1 LTKGKL
7 LKTYPRTLSVLIF
20 SITWMLLAGVSSY
33 VHLASAENRESVPS
47 FEVATV
53 KPNHTGDGSTSI
65 WRRDGSYRVQNLT
78 LKEIIRIA
86 YALQSE
92 TQISGSSDDL
102 LGQHFDINAKV
113 EDQQWAAIAR
123 MSSEDQR
130 QQMALMLQSLLA
142 ERFMLKVH
150 WQRKE
155 LPVYALVV
163 AKDGPKF
170 KPFAPQP
177 EITEDS
183 RKSAGSSSAHVGF
196 SMTVN
201 SAGAELTAIGE
212 PLDALARVLANQKET
227 EGRNVIDRTGLNGK
241 YDYTM
246 HWTPEQDAQT
256 PKAADSGMSQ
266 PVGGDGPSLLTAL
279 QEQLGLKLKADKGE
293 VETIVIDHV
302 EQPSEN

>member
-1 LTKGKL
+1 LTKGEPM
-7 LKTYPRTLSVLIF
+7 KTYPRTLCVLIL
-20 SITWMLLAGVSSY
+20 SITWMLLPGVSLY
-33 VHLASAENRESVPS
+33 VPVVAAENRQSVPS

-65 WRRDGSYRVQNLT
+65 WSRAGSYRVQNLT

-86 YALQSE
+86 YGLQSE
-92 TQISGSSDDL
+92 TQISGGSDAL

-113 EDQQWAAIAR
+113 EDQQQASMAR

-150 WQRKE
+150 WEKRE

-170 KPFAPQP
+170 KPFEPQSETREAPL
-177 EITEDS
+177 
-183 RKSAGSSSAHVGF
+183 KAAASSSAHVGF
-196 SMTVN
+196 SMAAN
-201 SAGAELTAIGE
+201 SAGAEVTAIGQ
-212 PLDALARVLANQKET
+212 PVDALARMLANQKEA
-227 EGRNVIDRTGLNGK
+227 EGRNVIDRTGLKGK

-246 HWTPEQDAQT
+246 HWTREQDAQT
-256 PKAADSGMSQ
+256 PKAADMSQ
-266 PVGGDGPSLLTAL
+266 PVGGDGPSLFTAL

-293 VETIVIDHV
+293 IETIVVEHV

>member
-1 LTKGKL
+1 M
-7 LKTYPRTLSVLIF
+7 KTYPRTLRVLIL
-20 SITWMLLAGVSSY
+20 SLTWMLLPGVPLY
-33 VHLASAENRESVPS
+33 AHFVEAENRESVPS

-113 EDQQWAAIAR
+113 DDQQRAAIAK

-150 WQRKE
+150 WQKRE

-170 KPFAPQP
+170 KPFAPQA
-177 EITEDS
+177 ETTEDS
-183 RKSAGSSSAHVGF
+183 RRAVGSSSAHVGF

-212 PLDALARVLANQKET
+212 PIDALARMLANQKEA
-227 EGRNVIDRTGLNGK
+227 EGRSVIDRTGLNGK

-246 HWTPEQDAQT
+246 HWTPEQDTQPAT
-256 PKAADSGMSQ
+256 AADTGTTQ
-266 PVGGDGPSLLTAL
+266 PVGGDGPSLFTAL
-279 QEQLGLKLKADKGE
+279 QEQLGLKVKADQGE

>member
-1 LTKGKL
+1 M
-7 LKTYPRTLSVLIF
+7 KTYPRTLCVMIL
-20 SITWMLLAGVSSY
+20 SITLLSGVSLC
-33 VHLASAENRESVPS
+33 VHFVEAENRASVPS

-65 WRRDGSYRVQNLT
+65 WRRNGSYRVQNLT

-86 YALQSE
+86 YGLQSE
-92 TQISGSSDDL
+92 TQVSGGSDAL
-102 LGQHFDINAKV
+102 LAQHFDINAKV
-113 EDQQWAAIAR
+113 EDQQQASMAK

-150 WQRKE
+150 WQKKE

-163 AKDGPKF
+163 GKDGPKF
-170 KPFAPQP
+170 KPFAPQSETREASLKP
-177 EITEDS
+177 
-183 RKSAGSSSAHVGF
+183 AASSAAHPGF

-201 SAGAELTAIGE
+201 SAGAEVTAIGE
-212 PLDALARVLANQKET
+212 PIDALARMLANQKEA
-227 EGRNVIDRTGLNGK
+227 EGRSVIDRTGLNGK

-246 HWTPEQDAQT
+246 HWTPQQDAQT
-256 PKAADSGMSQ
+256 PKAADIGISQ
-266 PVGGDGPSLLTAL
+266 PAGGDGPSLFTAL
-279 QEQLGLKLKADKGE
+279 QEQLGLKVKADKGE
-293 VETIVIDHV
+293 VATIVVDHV